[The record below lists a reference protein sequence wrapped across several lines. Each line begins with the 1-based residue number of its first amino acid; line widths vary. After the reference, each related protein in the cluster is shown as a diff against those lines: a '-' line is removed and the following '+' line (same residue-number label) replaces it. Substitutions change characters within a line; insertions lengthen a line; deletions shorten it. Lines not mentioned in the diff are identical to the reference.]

1 MERKGAYPALDRS
14 SDIAGPDANHNGA
27 RNEIEA
33 WINSLNVTDLQ
44 RKALMQDARATQQTL
59 VVDLADK
66 AAVERAGEGLMA
78 SAKCGASRFTPYA
91 EFSKLGGKIEA
102 KRANTHTRERAARY
116 MQHNKARSGSV
127 TAYPKGDTCEP

>member
-44 RKALMQDARATQQTL
+44 RKALMQDARATQTPEG
-59 VVDLADK
+59 
-66 AAVERAGEGLMA
+66 AA
-78 SAKCGASRFTPYA
+78 T
-91 EFSKLGGKIEA
+91 
-102 KRANTHTRERAARY
+102 
-116 MQHNKARSGSV
+116 
-127 TAYPKGDTCEP
+127 